1 VDEGDRKKEA
11 VMNILQHLRRE
22 ERPGE
27 VGSGAGTGPGPA
39 AGAGPGTSP
48 PPPPAW
54 TAPPRL
60 VDANLK
66 SPVLAGFLSAIFPG
80 LGQIY
85 VGYYQRGATFALTE
99 AAIISV
105 LAGGLMHGLEPL
117 LGIAIGFVWFLGII
131 DANRL
136 ANLYNQA
143 MQGRSG
149 LNLPEGFQLPRERG
163 SYMGGAVLVVL
174 GLLLF
179 LNRNYDFSLEWLEDW
194 WPLGV
199 MGLGIWLIVK
209 ARRGRTSRADA

>member
-1 VDEGDRKKEA
+1 
-11 VMNILQHLRRE
+11 MNILQHLRRE

-27 VGSGAGTGPGPA
+27 AGSGAGMGMGTDPA
-39 AGAGPGTSP
+39 VGAGPGAPP

-54 TAPPRL
+54 TAPSRPAD
-60 VDANLK
+60 VTLK
-66 SPVLAGFLSAIFPG
+66 APVLAGFLSAIFPG

-85 VGYYQRGATFALTE
+85 VGYYQRGATFTLTV
-99 AAIISV
+99 AAIITT
-105 LAGGLMHGLEPL
+105 LAGGLMHGMEPL
-117 LGIAIGFVWFLGII
+117 LGIAIGFTWFLGII

-163 SYMGGAVLVVL
+163 SYAGGAVLVVL

-179 LNRNYDFSLEWLEDW
+179 LNRKFDFSLEWLEDW

-209 ARRGRTSRADA
+209 ARRGRASRADA

>member
-1 VDEGDRKKEA
+1 
-11 VMNILQHLRRE
+11 MNILQQLRRE

-27 VGSGAGTGPGPA
+27 VGPGAGFTPG
-39 AGAGPGTSP
+39 AGAAPGAPP

-54 TAPPRL
+54 TTSSRPAD
-60 VDANLK
+60 VNLK
-66 SPVLAGFLSAIFPG
+66 SPVLAGFLSALFPG

-85 VGYYQRGATFALTE
+85 VGYYQRGATFTLTM
-99 AAIISV
+99 AAIITT
-105 LAGGLMHGLEPL
+105 LAGGLMRGLEPL
-117 LGIAIGFVWFLGII
+117 LGIAIGFTWFLGII

-143 MQGRSG
+143 LQGRPG
-149 LNLPEGFQLPRERG
+149 LGLPDGFQLPRERG
-163 SYMGGAVLVVL
+163 SYAGGAVLVVL

-179 LNRNYDFSLEWLEDW
+179 LNRNFDISLEWLEDW

-209 ARRGRTSRADA
+209 ARRGRDSRAGA

>member
-1 VDEGDRKKEA
+1 
-11 VMNILQHLRRE
+11 MNILQHLRRE

-27 VGSGAGTGPGPA
+27 VGSGAGTGPA
-39 AGAGPGTSP
+39 AGAVPGTPS

-54 TAPPRL
+54 PPPPRPA
-60 VDANLK
+60 DANLK

-85 VGYYQRGATFALTE
+85 VGYYQRGATFTLTE

-105 LAGGLMHGLEPL
+105 LAGGLMRGLEPL
-117 LGIAIGFVWFLGII
+117 LGIAIGFIWFLGII

-143 MQGRSG
+143 MQGRAG
-149 LNLPEGFQLPRERG
+149 MNLPEGFQLPRERG
-163 SYMGGAVLVVL
+163 SYAGGAVLVVL

-179 LNRNYDFSLEWLEDW
+179 LNRNFDFSLEWLEDW

-199 MGLGIWLIVK
+199 VGLGIWLIVK
-209 ARRGRTSRADA
+209 ARRGRDSRAAA

>member
-1 VDEGDRKKEA
+1 
-11 VMNILQHLRRE
+11 MNILQHLRRE

-27 VGSGAGTGPGPA
+27 GGSGT
-39 AGAGPGTSP
+39 GTSHDPGSVPGAPP

-54 TAPPRL
+54 TAAARP
-60 VDANLK
+60 VDVNLK
-66 SPVLAGFLSAIFPG
+66 SPVLAGFLSGAFPG

-85 VGYYQRGATFALTE
+85 VGYYQRGATFTLTE
-99 AAIISV
+99 AAIITT
-105 LAGGLMHGLEPL
+105 LASGLMHGLEPL
-117 LGIAIGFVWFLGII
+117 LGIAIGFTWFLGII

-143 MQGRSG
+143 LQGRSG
-149 LNLPEGFQLPRERG
+149 LDLPEGFRLPRERG
-163 SYMGGAVLVVL
+163 SYTGGVVLVVL

-179 LNRNYDFSLEWLEDW
+179 LNRNFDFSLEWLEDW

-209 ARRGRTSRADA
+209 ARQGRSPRADV